1 MITTIE
7 TKLTLTVEDK
17 KLINDS
23 IIQWNKSFHMAW
35 NLFNQKQLVE
45 TEVYQKLKELNCLTS
60 LQIKSI
66 INKVKTEHIKIK
78 ELTKTQLKQIEQKV
92 ESIDKFINKEQKNIV
107 KLEKE
112 IVELK
117 QKINGLKNKT
127 LNGNNNT
134 ITENLMPK
142 KLYQDIAKKVKTIA
156 NKKQVINS
164 KQLKLTRLNKKIK
177 LFKNRINKNTFKLCF
192 GSSDLLKANPKNNE
206 FRIHQNN
213 IKGQEEFRYKNTI
226 DGLKQWSNDW
236 LLARHH
242 QLFSVGSKKEING
255 NPEIQYDITSN
266 TLRIRLLD
274 SIVQQRLKQLEI
286 YDIKTQQIIA
296 YDILS
301 DEKLYLNYKE
311 KGYSQKESF
320 YFSQIRKDLKW
331 IALNNVEFNQ
341 KHEQILNNS
350 TIDSTSKKVK
360 VPITAKIITRYST
373 KNSKKELNHYL
384 QLSFEEK
391 TIKAVKL
398 TDRKKLLQSNNIN
411 SKLNVKNSNL
421 NSKAELKENS
431 NQKNIL
437 KPKEELNTKNDST
450 GKPIVLGIDLNE
462 KGLGYCLINQHGN
475 KLNYTEKHKQNKL
488 SKPYGFIPWDN
499 NGKTIKLNE
508 KSTEQREFAISNTV
522 SKVLELARSYNCF
535 NIAIENLD
543 FTKTINQMNS
553 GYKEKNVNINQKN
566 SSSNKHITTN
576 TNNSFSYNQMLSS
589 FAKEKFKLFMIRKTA
604 RLGMTLNLV
613 NPTYS
618 SIIGYTKYGI
628 TNKIGVDTAA
638 SLYIARQGMLGEVSE
653 KLTEKENNNYQVEHI
668 KVVKKYTEDVVLPF
682 MKYSNQLEV
691 VKLYW
696 KMNQPNKLGL
706 RTFQKEPNWN
716 TVSFKLGKNRKLWY
730 KNLIV
735 FIQELNNLSNVSC
748 NSNKD
753 CELNEA
759 KLFG

>member
-7 TKLTLTVEDK
+7 TKLLLNIEDK
-17 KLINDS
+17 KLMSNS
-23 IIQWNKSFHMAW
+23 IIQWNKSFHIAW

-45 TEVYQKLKELNCLTS
+45 TEVYQKLKELNCFTS
-60 LQIKSI
+60 HQINSI
-66 INKVKTEHIKIK
+66 INKVKTEHSKIK
-78 ELTKTQLKQIEQKV
+78 ELTKTQLKQVEQKV
-92 ESIDKFINKEQKNIV
+92 ESIDKFINKEQKTIL

-112 IVELK
+112 ILELK
-117 QKINGLKNKT
+117 QKINSFKNKT
-127 LNGNNNT
+127 T
-134 ITENLMPK
+134 KTTTENLIPK

-156 NKKQVINS
+156 TKKQVINS
-164 KQLKLTRLNKKIK
+164 KQLKLTRLNKKIT
-177 LFKNRINKNTFKLCF
+177 LFKNRIAQNTFKLCF
-192 GSSDLLKANPKNNE
+192 GSSDLLKSNPKNNA

-213 IKGQEEFRYKNTI
+213 IKGQEELRYENTVE
-226 DGLKQWSNDW
+226 GLKQWSDDW
-236 LLARHH
+236 FLARHN
-242 QLFSVGSKKEING
+242 QLFSVGSKDQPNG
-255 NPEIQYDITSN
+255 NKEIQYDITSK

-274 SIVQQRLKQLEI
+274 SIVQQRLNQLEI
-286 YDIKTQQIIA
+286 YDIKTKQRIN
-296 YDILS
+296 YGILS
-301 DEKLYLNYKE
+301 DDKLYLNYKE

-320 YFSQIRKDLKW
+320 YFSQIRTDLKW
-331 IALNNVEFNQ
+331 IVLNNIKFNP
-341 KHEQILNNS
+341 KHEQMLTNS
-350 TIDSTSKKVK
+350 TIDTATQKVN
-360 VPITAKIITRYST
+360 VPITAKIIRNFSSRG
-373 KNSKKELNHYL
+373 SKKELSYYV

-391 TIKAVKL
+391 TVKAVKL
-398 TDRKKLLQSNNIN
+398 TDRKKILQSNNIN
-411 SKLNVKNSNL
+411 QKSIVNSP
-421 NSKAELKENS
+421 KELK
-431 NQKNIL
+431 QKTSSI
-437 KPKEELNTKNDST
+437 ST

-475 KLNYTEKHKQNKL
+475 KLSYTEKHKQNKL
-488 SKPYGFIPWDN
+488 LKPYGFIAWDN
-499 NGKTIKLNE
+499 NGKTIKLNG
-508 KSTEQREFAISNTV
+508 KSTEQREFAISNTI

-543 FTKTINQMNS
+543 FSKTINQMNS
-553 GYKEKNVNINQKN
+553 GYKEKTVNINQ
-566 SSSNKHITTN
+566 
-576 TNNSFSYNQMLSS
+576 TNNSFNYNQMLSS